1 MDGLLD
7 DEDSPQKG
15 GQGGLGLSALPKF
28 AKSLKGIEILVP
40 IEREEK
46 VSGRFAFQQMSEIQ
60 QTREVPFRN
69 TAQFHFEV
77 AQAVSANGR
86 LQILRQAVV
95 HPLVRRNVS
104 RRKWVAKPNR
114 MADET

>member
-7 DEDSPQKG
+7 DEDSPQKV

-40 IEREEK
+40 IEGEEK
-46 VSGRFAFQQMSEIQ
+46 LSGSFAFQQLGQIA
-60 QTREVPFRN
+60 QTGEVPFHD
-69 TAQFHFEV
+69 TAQFYLEV

-95 HPLVRRNVS
+95 HPLVKRNV
-104 RRKWVAKPNR
+104 
-114 MADET
+114 